1 MSWWAPHLA
10 MFVAALATSLVTTP
24 LARRIAIALDAVD
37 YPSARRINK
46 KPIPRMG
53 GIAVFLALGVA
64 AFVLYTGSRM
74 HEWPPILDRHS
85 NADLDYWRI
94 GLAFAVIFATGA
106 IDDVVQLKPLPKLIG
121 QIVAA
126 CVAVSGGLVI
136 GNIVNPVTELEF
148 SLGWFAYPITVVY
161 LVSYSNIINLI
172 DGLDGLATGTSAI
185 ASVTMFVLAAMAG
198 HNDATALSAA
208 VAGAALG
215 FLPYNFNPASIFLGD
230 CGALLLGFALGTSA
244 LLNVTRMAGLTT
256 IIVPLVIAGIP
267 IIDTLSAIIRRSRAH
282 VSVGQADRGH
292 IHHRLI
298 AEGFDQ
304 RQAVLLIYTWN
315 ALLCGGAVVMTQV
328 NLSFRMFIFGV
339 LLVASFLFA
348 RHLHLFEPVLLH
360 HYNPKTGKDEIV
372 GPDDPAFHEEE
383 LREKARRNRK
393 KHLRR

>member
-1 MSWWAPHLA
+1 
-10 MFVAALATSLVTTP
+10 MFVAALVTALVMTP
-24 LARRIAIALDAVD
+24 VARRVAIALDAVD

-53 GIAVFLALGVA
+53 GIAVFCALLAA
-64 AFVLYTGSRM
+64 AFVLYAGSRM

-94 GLAFAVIFATGA
+94 GLGMAVVFATGA
-106 IDDVVQLKPLPKLIG
+106 IDDVVQLKPLPKLAG
-121 QIVAA
+121 QVLAA
-126 CVAVSGGLVI
+126 IVAVSGGLVI
-136 GNIVNPVTELEF
+136 GNIVNPITETDF
-148 SLGWFAYPITVVY
+148 SLGWMAYPITVVY
-161 LVSYSNIINLI
+161 LVAWSNIINLI

-185 ASVTMFVLAAMAG
+185 ASATMFVLAAMAG

-230 CGALLLGFALGTSA
+230 CGALLLGFALGTSS

-256 IIVPLVIAGIP
+256 IIVPLVVAGIP
-267 IIDTLSAIIRRSRAH
+267 IIDTLSAIVRRSRAH

-304 RQAVLLIYTWN
+304 RQAVLLIYAWN
-315 ALLCGGAVVMTQV
+315 ILLCVGAVVMTQV
-328 NLSFRMFIFGV
+328 NLAVRMFIFGV
-339 LLVASFLFA
+339 LIVASFLFA
-348 RHLHLFEPVLLH
+348 SHLHLFEPVLRH
-360 HYNPKTGKDEIV
+360 HYDPKTGEDELV
-372 GPDDPAFHEEE
+372 TPDDPAFHEEE
-383 LREKARRNRK
+383 LREQARKNRR
-393 KHLRR
+393 KHLRG